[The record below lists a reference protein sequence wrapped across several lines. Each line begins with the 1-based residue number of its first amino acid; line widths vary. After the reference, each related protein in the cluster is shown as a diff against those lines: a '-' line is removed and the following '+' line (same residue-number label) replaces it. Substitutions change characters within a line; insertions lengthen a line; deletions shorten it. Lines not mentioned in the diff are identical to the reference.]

1 MTSAAVGPWTSGSR
15 PEPLF
20 HLILLALST
29 GVLVLAA
36 VLSVRSG
43 TQVLLPMIDLPLPE
57 LCTMR
62 RLTGLNCPGCGL
74 TRSFIALAHGDLR
87 SAWSYNAA
95 GAFWFAAIAFQLPY
109 RGYQLWRIRR
119 GLGELSFTRAAQLI
133 LLILAAAT
141 LVQWAARMM
150 GVSF

>member
-1 MTSAAVGPWTSGSR
+1 MTAAGEVQSPRSTVQGRQLCTLDRPASRVPRPWTGTSR

-29 GVLVLAA
+29 AVLVLAA

-74 TRSFIALAHGDLR
+74 TRSFISLA
-87 SAWSYNAA
+87 
-95 GAFWFAAIAFQLPY
+95 
-109 RGYQLWRIRR
+109 
-119 GLGELSFTRAAQLI
+119 
-133 LLILAAAT
+133 
-141 LVQWAARMM
+141 
-150 GVSF
+150 